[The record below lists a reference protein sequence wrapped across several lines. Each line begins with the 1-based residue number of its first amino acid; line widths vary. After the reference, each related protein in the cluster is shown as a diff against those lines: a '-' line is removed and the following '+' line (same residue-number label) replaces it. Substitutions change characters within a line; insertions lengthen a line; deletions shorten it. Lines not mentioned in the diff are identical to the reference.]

1 MQPDRVGG
9 AMSWVRIFLLGGVS
23 LALVA
28 LERPAAA
35 ADMADGL
42 ALKAPA
48 KVPYFDWTGFYVGGH
63 VGYSRGN
70 ARVTVAD
77 PDPTNFSH
85 SFGSLTGGLQG
96 GYNYV
101 LPSRFLLG
109 IEADA
114 SFPNWLSADDL
125 AWFRTTPDTDIAEK
139 IDYMA
144 TLRGRFGYA
153 FDHWMVYATGGFA
166 WSLGR
171 FLQTPGA
178 VDDIDKV
185 LHLHTGWSAGAG
197 AEFAIAPSWTARLE
211 YLYRNF
217 GHAEVAF
224 P

>member
-1 MQPDRVGG
+1 
-9 AMSWVRIFLLGGVS
+9 
-23 LALVA
+23 
-28 LERPAAA
+28 
-35 ADMADGL
+35 
-42 ALKAPA
+42 
-48 KVPYFDWTGFYVGGH
+48 
-63 VGYSRGN
+63 
-70 ARVTVAD
+70 
-77 PDPTNFSH
+77 
-85 SFGSLTGGLQG
+85 
-96 GYNYV
+96 V

-114 SFPNWLSADDL
+114 SFMNALSADDV

-139 IDYMA
+139 IDFMA

-185 LHLHTGWSAGAG
+185 LHLHTGWAAGAG
-197 AEFAIAPSWTARLE
+197 AEFAIAPSWTTRLE

-217 GHAEVAF
+217 GHAEVLF
-224 P
+224 PSGTVAGSSYDVHTIRAGLNYTLGSPAANAWAGNFDNASQTQFDNWPYLGVNSFTPWVSFPKIISARSGDAIRTRLARLR